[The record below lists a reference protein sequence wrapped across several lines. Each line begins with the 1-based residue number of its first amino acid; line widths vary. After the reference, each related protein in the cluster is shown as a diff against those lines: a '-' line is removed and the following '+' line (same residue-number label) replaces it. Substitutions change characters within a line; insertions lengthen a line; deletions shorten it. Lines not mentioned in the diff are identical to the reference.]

1 MKRRVL
7 YLISSLAQ
15 GGAQRHLLDV
25 VRCLDPERYEAAI
38 CVRSDVN
45 HFQKDFPGIVPRY
58 FLRSPVF
65 WAPHAIAGLA
75 RTIRHFRPDVLH
87 SHMNDANL
95 WTRLVHPVARAQR
108 ATVTSVHLD
117 DMTPRHRFWEHRLY
131 RRSDRIVAVSDG
143 VRRMLVDEMGLP
155 PERVMIALS

>member
-15 GGAQRHLLDV
+15 GGAQRHLLDL

-45 HFQKDFPGIVPRY
+45 HFQKDFPGLAPRY

-65 WAPHAIAGLA
+65 WAPHAIVGLA
-75 RTIRHFRPDVLH
+75 RTIRRFRPDIVH

-95 WTRLVHPVARAQR
+95 WTRLVHPVAHAAR

-117 DMTPRHRFWEHRLY
+117 DMTPLHRFWEHRLY
-131 RRSDRIVAVSDG
+131 RRSDRIVAVSAG
-143 VRRMLVDEMGLP
+143 VRRMLVDEMGCHP
-155 PERVMIALS
+155 SG